1 MFVLPLP
8 DLPLFVLASDPARD
22 RAALMQVGPNPSPR
36 RSSALPIP
44 RRRAPAGT
52 PPAAAAPQGQPGRLS
67 KCLTAAKADPAT
79 GLAAARA
86 WLAESIAADARVAAQ
101 QCIGLIL
108 AGQGDFAEA
117 ETAFAASAADM
128 AAGQPGAKVPMLA
141 LAGSSALHA
150 GSAERALGWFDQ
162 ALGLKQGADPVAIGT
177 LQADRARAL
186 VALGRTDEAGA
197 ALEEAHRLAPDH
209 AEGWLLSATLARR
222 EKNLTKAQN
231 DIEIAARLDPRDPA
245 IGLEAG
251 VIAVLDGRDE
261 PARKSWESVIKLAP
275 ESDEAKAAQNYLDQL
290 GPKPASP
297 TPDPAPAAEKRP

>member
-1 MFVLPLP
+1 VLLLPLA
-8 DLPLFVLASDPARD
+8 LF
-22 RAALMQVGPNPSPR
+22 AAHPVQPVVWRQVGPNPAPRGTSP
-36 RSSALPIP
+36 LPIP
-44 RRRAPAGT
+44 RRRFPT
-52 PPAAAAPQGQPGRLS
+52 DVQPAAAAAPAHQPGRLTQ
-67 KCLTAAKADPAT
+67 CLAAAKADPVA

-86 WLAESIAADARVAAQ
+86 WLTESIKADDRVAAR

-117 ETAFAASAADM
+117 ESTFAASLGDVP
-128 AAGQPGAKVPMLA
+128 AGGPAAKVPLLA
-141 LAGSSALHA
+141 LAGTTALHA
-150 GSAERALGWFDQ
+150 GSPERALGWLDQ
-162 ALGLKQGADPVAIGT
+162 ALALKQGADPVTLGT
-177 LQADRARAL
+177 VQADRARAL

-197 ALEEAHRLAPDH
+197 ALEEAHGLAPDH

-222 EKNLTKAQN
+222 GKDLAKAQR
-231 DIEIAARLDPRDPA
+231 DIETAAKLDPRDPA

-275 ESDEAKAAQNYLDQL
+275 DGDEAKAAQNYLDQL

-297 TPDPAPAAEKRP
+297 APAPEIRP